1 MEGNKHINIEHPEA
15 WELLVSI
22 DDKQVDYILFTPSV
36 AGSLI
41 VGDVARTGE
50 TLQALE
56 DAVYD
61 TPELLNE
68 YRRVRV
74 IVRSPHFVLLPQETT
89 DDD

>member
-56 DAVYD
+56 DALYGTASAD
-61 TPELLNE
+61 AYLPLPDE
-68 YRRVRV
+68 
-74 IVRSPHFVLLPQETT
+74 VLSILQT
-89 DDD
+89 